1 MGVGDEACT
10 SRSQKGWESTGQ
22 GKGTGLP
29 PPQPPPILPTTRPA
43 SGTLCSP
50 AQAATSR
57 RATEGRNQRKRERKR
72 KRVRVGGQE
81 GLRAGGTVDTLQ
93 ALLSKS
99 GQPKE
104 DGEGRKTDWRRKGRK
119 RRKEEGRE
127 RKTREKEAQTGIQ
140 ADSGTWNTSCYSL
153 ECALSG
159 RLIAGAGLSVC
170 LSAASC
176 EAYRLGWGMWL
187 QARSSQP
194 EIWLSA
200 SRMCLLERLWE
211 GPGAH

>member
-1 MGVGDEACT
+1 MHFQVPERVGVNGAGEGHWAP
-10 SRSQKGWESTGQ
+10 SSSAASHPAYHQASLWNSLLPSTG
-22 GKGTGLP
+22 GHIKK
-29 PPQPPPILPTTRPA
+29 
-43 SGTLCSP
+43 SD
-50 AQAATSR
+50 R
-57 RATEGRNQRKRERKR
+57 RTEPEKKRERKR